1 MENDIFF
8 FHYSDRGLRGIRH
21 IPLEII
27 DITKFIDS
35 NFNDLQTSISLAV
48 LAISCENS
56 FVWSLSPEI

>member
-1 MENDIFF
+1 MQGRNLRRKKMENDIFF

-27 DITKFIDS
+27 DITKF
-35 NFNDLQTSISLAV
+35 NDQQTSISLAV

-56 FVWSLSPEI
+56 FV